1 MSKRSFP
8 NWYKLAEVAL
18 NITPAQFKAMSFND
32 KEALA
37 RNTSITQETQRLF
50 LKPEYWYQWQ
60 YRFLA
65 FSFLAG
71 NPSLIPEIQQLLFTE
86 KHPVILDTLAGN
98 PSLIPQIQ
106 LLFFTEEYSDKNE
119 VLKILFHNPSFLK
132 GLTPKEMREFTKT
145 KEFRLPVYK
154 KRLKQI
160 RKKIKL

>member
-37 RNTSITQETQRLF
+37 SNTSISPETQRLF

-65 FSFLAG
+65 FSLLAQ
-71 NPSLIPEIQQLLFTE
+71 NPSLIPQIQQLLFTE
-86 KHPVILDTLAGN
+86 KNTVILNALAGN

-119 VLKILFHNPSFLK
+119 VLKILFQNPSFLK
-132 GLTPKEMREFTKT
+132 GLTPKELREFTKT
-145 KEFRLPVYK
+145 KEARLPVYR
-154 KRLKQI
+154 KRL
-160 RKKIKL
+160 RTVREMVLL

>member
-18 NITPAQFKAMSFND
+18 NITPQEFKAMSFND

-37 RNTSITQETQRLF
+37 RNTSISPETQRLF

-65 FSFLAG
+65 FSLLAQ
-71 NPSLIPEIQQLLFTE
+71 NPSIIPEIQQLLFTE
-86 KHPVILDTLAGN
+86 KNTVILNALAGN

-119 VLKILFHNPSFLK
+119 VLKILFQNPSFLK
-132 GLTPKEMREFTKT
+132 DLTPKEMREFTKT
-145 KEFRLPVYK
+145 KEARLHVYR
-154 KRLKQI
+154 KRLKAV
-160 RKKIKL
+160 KEKILL

>member
-1 MSKRSFP
+1 M

-37 RNTSITQETQRLF
+37 KNTNITPEAQRMF

-71 NPSLIPEIQQLLFTE
+71 NPSLIPEIQLLLFTE
-86 KHPVILDTLAGN
+86 KYPVILDTLAGN

-119 VLKILFHNPSFLK
+119 VLKILFDNPSFLK
-132 GLTPKEMREFTKT
+132 GVTLQELREFTKA
-145 KEFRLPVYK
+145 KEARLPVYK
-154 KRLKQI
+154 KRFKDV
-160 RKKIKL
+160 REKIKL

>member
-37 RNTSITQETQRLF
+37 SNTSISPETQRLF

-65 FSFLAG
+65 FSLLAQ
-71 NPSLIPEIQQLLFTE
+71 NPSIIPQIQQLLFTD
-86 KHPVILDTLAGN
+86 KNTVILNALAGN

-106 LLFFTEEYSDKNE
+106 LLFFTEEYSEKNE
-119 VLKILFHNPSFLK
+119 VLKILFDNPSFLK
-132 GLTPKEMREFTKT
+132 GVTPKEMREFTKA
-145 KEFRLPVYK
+145 KEARLPVYR
-154 KRLKQI
+154 KRFKDVREMVL
-160 RKKIKL
+160 L

>member
-37 RNTSITQETQRLF
+37 SNTSITQETQRLF

-65 FSFLAG
+65 FSLLAQ
-71 NPSLIPEIQQLLFTE
+71 NPSIIPE
-86 KHPVILDTLAGN
+86 
-98 PSLIPQIQ
+98 IQ

-119 VLKILFHNPSFLK
+119 VLKILFQNPSFLK
-132 GLTPKEMREFTKT
+132 GLTPKELREFTKT
-145 KEFRLPVYK
+145 KEFRLPVYR
-154 KRLKQI
+154 KRLKAV
-160 RKKIKL
+160 KEKIKL

>member
-37 RNTSITQETQRLF
+37 SNTSITPETQRLF

-65 FSFLAG
+65 FSLLAQ
-71 NPSLIPEIQQLLFTE
+71 NPSIIPQIQQLLFTD
-86 KHPVILDTLAGN
+86 KNTVILNALAGN

-106 LLFFTEEYSDKNE
+106 LLFFTEEYSEKNE
-119 VLKILFHNPSFLK
+119 VLKILFDNPSFLK
-132 GLTPKEMREFTKT
+132 GVTPKEMREFTKA
-145 KEFRLPVYK
+145 KEARLPVYR
-154 KRLKQI
+154 KRFKDVREMVL
-160 RKKIKL
+160 L

>member
-37 RNTSITQETQRLF
+37 SNTSISPETQRLF

-65 FSFLAG
+65 FSLLAQ
-71 NPSLIPEIQQLLFTE
+71 NPSIIPEIQQLLFTE
-86 KHPVILDTLAGN
+86 KNTVILNALAGN

-106 LLFFTEEYSDKNE
+106 LLFFTEEYSEKNE
-119 VLKILFHNPSFLK
+119 VLKILFDNPSFLK
-132 GLTPKEMREFTKT
+132 GVTPKEMREFTKA
-145 KEFRLPVYK
+145 KEARLPVYR
-154 KRLKQI
+154 KRFKDVREMVL
-160 RKKIKL
+160 L

>member
-37 RNTSITQETQRLF
+37 SNTSISPETQRLF

-65 FSFLAG
+65 FSLLAQ
-71 NPSLIPEIQQLLFTE
+71 NPSIIPEIQQLLFTE
-86 KHPVILDTLAGN
+86 KNTVILNALAGN

-119 VLKILFHNPSFLK
+119 VLKILFQNPSFLK
-132 GLTPKEMREFTKT
+132 GLTPKELREFTKT
-145 KEFRLPVYK
+145 KEARLPVYR
-154 KRLKQI
+154 KRFKDVREMVL
-160 RKKIKL
+160 L

>member
-1 MSKRSFP
+1 M
-8 NWYKLAEVAL
+8 NWYKLAESAP
-18 NITPAQFKAMSFND
+18 NITPQEFKAMSFND

-37 RNTSITQETQRLF
+37 KNTNITPEAQRMF

-71 NPSLIPEIQQLLFTE
+71 NPSLIPEIQLLLFTE
-86 KHPVILDTLAGN
+86 KYPVILDTLAGN

-106 LLFFTEEYSDKNE
+106 LLFFTEEYSDKDE
-119 VLKILFHNPSFLK
+119 VLKILFNNPSFLR
-132 GLTPKEMREFTKT
+132 GLTSKEMREFTKA
-145 KEFRLPVYK
+145 KEARLYVYR

>member
-37 RNTSITQETQRLF
+37 SNTSISPETQRLF

-65 FSFLAG
+65 FSLLAQ
-71 NPSLIPEIQQLLFTE
+71 NPSIIPEIQQLLFTD
-86 KHPVILDTLAGN
+86 KNTVILNALAGN

-119 VLKILFHNPSFLK
+119 VLKILFDNPSFLK
-132 GLTPKEMREFTKT
+132 GVTPKEMREFNKI
-145 KEFRLPVYK
+145 KEARLYVYR